1 MTKATERKSKLKK
14 KKSSNRKSS
23 SSKSV
28 LEAVSSE
35 TSAAMTTAAT
45 KANGKINEV
54 NTQDVSQT
62 NNNTSVTP
70 ANNNNNSEAID
81 LCDSPS
87 PQKADNAKISKKQK
101 VDGTSTTITPAAKV
115 DDIMDGN
122 EKEVMVKSATLPPQ
136 DVAASTSF
144 KENEVKESSTSTKKK
159 KKKKPKKSNDTS
171 SAATATATTDTKQ
184 SATAKVAEPQKKKRK
199 KKRSFHDQILYTMLT
214 SCKPYTLKSLAK
226 ATDTTVETLRH
237 AMLSFVDKK
246 LVLTKEFPSVS
257 IAYVYFTLMLCL
269 FTFIYNHYHYNHIL

>member
-1 MTKATERKSKLKK
+1 MYTMTKATERKSKLKK
-14 KKSSNRKSS
+14 KSISNRKSS

-35 TSAAMTTAAT
+35 TSAAMTTAT
-45 KANGKINEV
+45 KRNEKINEV

-62 NNNTSVTP
+62 KTNNNTPVTP
-70 ANNNNNSEAID
+70 ANNNNNNNETID

-87 PQKADNAKISKKQK
+87 PQKTDNAKISKKQK

-115 DDIMDGN
+115 DDMDGN

-144 KENEVKESSTSTKKK
+144 KENEVKESTTSKKK
-159 KKKKPKKSNDTS
+159 KKKKPKKSNDV
-171 SAATATATTDTKQ
+171 AATTDTKQ
-184 SATAKVAEPQKKKRK
+184 PATTKELQPQRK
-199 KKRSFHDQILYTMLT
+199 KKKKSFHDQILYTMLT

-257 IAYVYFTLMLCL
+257 IAYVYF
-269 FTFIYNHYHYNHIL
+269 ISHVIHIHIHL

>member
-1 MTKATERKSKLKK
+1 MTKATERKSKLK

-70 ANNNNNSEAID
+70 ANNNNNNVTID

-101 VDGTSTTITPAAKV
+101 LDVTSTTITPAAKV

-122 EKEVMVKSATLPPQ
+122 EKEEVMVKSATLPPQ

-199 KKRSFHDQILYTMLT
+199 KKSFHDQILYTMLT

-257 IAYVYFTLMLCL
+257 IAYVYFTLML
-269 FTFIYNHYHYNHIL
+269 FTFI

>member
-1 MTKATERKSKLKK
+1 MTKATERKSKLK

-35 TSAAMTTAAT
+35 TSAAMTTAT
-45 KANGKINEV
+45 KGKKV
-54 NTQDVSQT
+54 NTQDVSSET
-62 NNNTSVTP
+62 NTPVTP
-70 ANNNNNSEAID
+70 ANNNSETID

-87 PQKADNAKISKKQK
+87 PQKAENAKISKKQK

-144 KENEVKESSTSTKKK
+144 KENEVKESSTSKKK
-159 KKKKPKKSNDTS
+159 KKKLKKSNDTS
-171 SAATATATTDTKQ
+171 SAATTTTTDTKQ
-184 SATAKVAEPQKKKRK
+184 SATTKELPQTKKKK
-199 KKRSFHDQILYTMLT
+199 KKKSFDDQILYTMLT

-257 IAYVYFTLMLCL
+257 ISYVCFTSL
-269 FTFIYNHYHYNHIL
+269 IIHIHILIMCMIYILIEKG

>member
-1 MTKATERKSKLKK
+1 MTKATERKSKLK

-35 TSAAMTTAAT
+35 TSAAMTTAT
-45 KANGKINEV
+45 KGNEKINEV
-54 NTQDVSQT
+54 NTQDVSPETKT

-70 ANNNNNSEAID
+70 ANNNNNNVTID
-81 LCDSPS
+81 LCDSP
-87 PQKADNAKISKKQK
+87 
-101 VDGTSTTITPAAKV
+101 TITPAAKV
-115 DDIMDGN
+115 DDDMDGN

-144 KENEVKESSTSTKKK
+144 KENEVKESITSTKKK
-159 KKKKPKKSNDTS
+159 KKKKLKKSNDTS
-171 SAATATATTDTKQ
+171 SAATTATTDTKQ
-184 SATAKVAEPQKKKRK
+184 SATTKELQPQRK
-199 KKRSFHDQILYTMLT
+199 KKKKSFGDQILYTMLT

-269 FTFIYNHYHYNHIL
+269 LTFI

>member
-1 MTKATERKSKLKK
+1 MTKATERKSKLK

-35 TSAAMTTAAT
+35 TSAAMTTAT
-45 KANGKINEV
+45 KGNEKINEV
-54 NTQDVSQT
+54 NTQDVSKT

-70 ANNNNNSEAID
+70 ANNNNNNVTID

-101 VDGTSTTITPAAKV
+101 LDVTSTTITPAAKV

-136 DVAASTSF
+136 GVAASTSF

-184 SATAKVAEPQKKKRK
+184 SATAKELQPQRK
-199 KKRSFHDQILYTMLT
+199 KKKKSFNDQILYTMLT

-257 IAYVYFTLMLCL
+257 IAYVYFTLML
-269 FTFIYNHYHYNHIL
+269 FTFI

>member
-1 MTKATERKSKLKK
+1 MTKATERKSKLK

-35 TSAAMTTAAT
+35 TSAAMTTAT
-45 KANGKINEV
+45 KGNEKINEV

-70 ANNNNNSEAID
+70 ANNNSEAID

-87 PQKADNAKISKKQK
+87 PQKADNAKISKMQK

-115 DDIMDGN
+115 DDMDGN

-144 KENEVKESSTSTKKK
+144 KENEVKESTTSKKK

-171 SAATATATTDTKQ
+171 SAAATTATTDTKQ
-184 SATAKVAEPQKKKRK
+184 PATTKELQPQRK
-199 KKRSFHDQILYTMLT
+199 KKKKSFHDQILYTMLT

-257 IAYVYFTLMLCL
+257 IAYVYF
-269 FTFIYNHYHYNHIL
+269 ISHVIHIHIHL

>member
-1 MTKATERKSKLKK
+1 MTKATERKSKLK

-35 TSAAMTTAAT
+35 TSAAMTTAT
-45 KANGKINEV
+45 KRNEKINEV
-54 NTQDVSQT
+54 NTQDVSPETKT
-62 NNNTSVTP
+62 NNNTSITP
-70 ANNNNNSEAID
+70 ANNNNNKVTID

-87 PQKADNAKISKKQK
+87 PQKTDNAKISKKQK
-101 VDGTSTTITPAAKV
+101 LDVTSTTITPAAKV

-171 SAATATATTDTKQ
+171 SAAAATATATTDTKQ

-269 FTFIYNHYHYNHIL
+269 LTFI